1 MARVSFLLLLC
12 FLSFLPLACSP
23 QFHPLTSGRSTDLVL
38 ALPDDPATL
47 DWNKATD
54 GNSFEVISNLMVGLT
69 RFDSQQNVVPSQADS
84 WSVSSDGQRF
94 IFHLRES
101 ARWSDGK
108 PVTSE
113 DYRDSFLRLLDPQ
126 TASPYAYYLFDI
138 VNAQCYDQGHCP
150 PGMVGVRSLSPHRL
164 EIDLSHPMKNFPA
177 LLTNSITDPIR
188 LDLIRK
194 NPLHWTEPGYF
205 VGNGVFSLKAWHH
218 DAYLVLNRVHTD
230 PQNPDLV
237 STITFLIIPEPVTQL
252 TLYEQ
257 HRLDIEGIPSFY
269 LKKYVDSPDLR
280 RIPQLSTIYYSLN
293 INRKPFGNV
302 HVRKAFALSVDR
314 VRLERIFLHALPSLG
329 SFIPR
334 GLPGYDPGAGF
345 PFDLSRARRELA
357 LGGYPGGKGFPSV
370 TLVFPEGTQSR
381 ILASFMQQTFKDS
394 LGVTIKLRSLEWKA
408 FLSGLDSH
416 TPALYQSGWIA
427 DYPDAMT
434 FLSLMRTG
442 SGNNRTGWSD
452 PRYDRLLD
460 LAQDQTDGRKKEA
473 LYNQA
478 QHMLLR
484 EGVVAIPLAQ
494 GISNILVPSYIK
506 GYWHN
511 AMGMDSLEFVR
522 KLTKQPSL

>member
-1 MARVSFLLLLC
+1 MKRFSLL
-12 FLSFLPLACSP
+12 FPILSFSVLLSCSP
-23 QFHPLTSGRSTDLVL
+23 QFHPLTSDNQSGLVL

-69 RFDSQQNVVPSQADS
+69 RFDRNQNVIPSEADR
-84 WSVSSDGQRF
+84 WDVDPKGMRF
-94 IFHLRES
+94 VFHIRDS

-108 PVTSE
+108 PVTSS
-113 DYRDSFLRLLDPQ
+113 DYRDSFLRLLDPR

-138 VNAQCYDQGHCP
+138 LNAQCFDQGHCSP
-150 PGMVGVRSLSPHRL
+150 ESVGVRALSPHRL

-194 NPLHWTEPGYF
+194 NPLHWTEPGIF
-205 VGNGVFSLKAWHH
+205 VGNGVFTLVAWHH
-218 DAYLVLNRVHTD
+218 DAFLILERV
-230 PQNPDLV
+230 QKNPAPADLV
-237 STITFLIIPEPVTQL
+237 KTITFLIIPEPVTQL

-269 LKKYVDSPDLR
+269 LKKYLNNPDLH
-280 RIPQLSTIYYSLN
+280 RIPQLSTIYYSMN
-293 INRKPFGNV
+293 IARKPFDNI
-302 HVRKAFALSVDR
+302 HVRKAFALAVDR
-314 VRLERIFLHALPSLG
+314 VRLERIFLHALPSLD

-334 GLPGYDPGAGF
+334 GLGGYDPDAGF
-345 PFDLSRARRELA
+345 SFDPDRARRELA

-381 ILASFMQQTFKDS
+381 ILASFMQQDFKDC
-394 LGVTIKLRSLEWKA
+394 LGVTINLRSLEWKA
-408 FLSGLDSH
+408 YLSGLDSH

-434 FLSLMRTG
+434 FLSLMRSG

-452 PRYDRLLD
+452 PRFDMLLD
-460 LAQDQTDGRKKEA
+460 QAQIETETAKKVA

-478 QHMLLR
+478 QRLMLR

-522 KLTKQPSL
+522 KLTNH